1 MGRHPVKTAVLTSS
15 RADFGIYLP
24 LLKKLQSDEAFDL
37 EIIAFGT
44 HPEEKFGFSLQHIIN
59 QGFKIQH
66 SLKTA
71 PDDDTPGA
79 ISRSMAL
86 VTTLMTDVWENS
98 AYEVVFALGDRYEM
112 FAAVASALPFNLRIA
127 HIHGG
132 ESTLGA
138 IDNAFRHSITHMSH
152 WHFACTEVYRRKI
165 EELTGS
171 ADRTYNTGALGID
184 SLSVMNFLSINEL
197 KSRFGVDFSE
207 PSILITLHPET
218 IGYED
223 NARNAKQFIRAL
235 EHLNSFQQVITMPN
249 ADTSGLLIR
258 NLLNDYAAGKKQ
270 VILIENFGSQAY
282 LSAMKYS
289 LLLLGNTSS
298 GFMEASFFPK
308 WVINTGNRQDGRI
321 RTPNIVDVSFDHLQI
336 VEAVERH
343 AFMPVP
349 EFPPV
354 YGHGD
359 AADKIIKILRDEFA
373 ID

>member
-24 LLKKLQSDEAFDL
+24 LLKKLESDEAFDL

-44 HPEEKFGFSLQHIIN
+44 HPEEKFGYSLQHILN
-59 QGFKIQH
+59 QGFRIPYT
-66 SLKTA
+66 LNTA
-71 PDDDTPGA
+71 PHNDSPGA

-86 VTTLMTDVWENS
+86 VTKLMTDVWENS
-98 AYEVVFALGDRYEM
+98 GYEIVFALGDRYEM

-152 WHFACTEVYRRKI
+152 WHFACAEVYRRKI

-171 ADRTYNTGALGID
+171 AERTYNTGALGID
-184 SLSVMNFLSINEL
+184 SLSVMDFLSINEL
-197 KSRFGVDFSE
+197 KTRFGVDFAE

-218 IGYED
+218 IGFED
-223 NARNAKQFIRAL
+223 NARNAKQFVRAL
-235 EHLNSFQQVITMPN
+235 EQLNSFQQVITMPN

-258 NLLNDYAAGKKQ
+258 NLLNDYAAGKKH
-270 VILIENFGSQAY
+270 VILIENFGFQAY
-282 LSAMKYS
+282 LSAMKYA

-308 WVINTGNRQDGRI
+308 WVINVGHRQDGRI
-321 RTPNIVDVSFDHLQI
+321 RTPNIADVGFDHLQI
-336 VEAVERH
+336 VEAVEHH

-354 YGHGD
+354 YGKGE

>member
-24 LLKKLQSDEAFDL
+24 LLKKLESDEAFDL

-44 HPEEKFGFSLQHIIN
+44 HPEEKFGYSLQHILN
-59 QGFKIQH
+59 QGFRIPYT
-66 SLKTA
+66 LNTA
-71 PDDDTPGA
+71 PDNDTPGA

-86 VTTLMTDVWENS
+86 VTRLMTDVWENS
-98 AYEVVFALGDRYEM
+98 GYEIVFALGDRYEM

-152 WHFACTEVYRRKI
+152 WHFACAEVYRRKT

-171 ADRTYNTGALGID
+171 AERTYNTGALGID
-184 SLSVMNFLSINEL
+184 SLSVMDFLSINEL
-197 KSRFGVDFSE
+197 KTRFGVDFSE

-218 IGYED
+218 IGFED
-223 NARNAKQFIRAL
+223 NARNAKQFVRAL
-235 EHLNSFQQVITMPN
+235 EQLNSFQQVITMPN

-270 VILIENFGSQAY
+270 VILVENFGSQAY
-282 LSAMKYS
+282 LSAMKYA

-308 WVINTGNRQDGRI
+308 WVINTGHRQDGRI
-321 RTPNIVDVSFDHLQI
+321 RTPNIVDVEFDHHQI

-354 YGHGD
+354 YGKGD
-359 AADKIIKILRDEFA
+359 AADRIIKILRDEFA